1 MSSES
6 THTKR
11 EQQAKPRRTAS
22 RAAAQKTAAV
32 QNAVSGSAAPT
43 LPRSGNPVAA
53 GTIRFRPAQAE
64 LIRGIDRYGVVGF
77 LARRQF
83 GKTTT
88 LSAIALKKMMKRRD
102 HTVIFGSV
110 KLNLG
115 REIVRKE
122 SEIIRSAIRS
132 LEQEAIDSQGL
143 LKTVDGATGKD
154 IIALSDDDYAELFET
169 QRLEFRYYHDRGS
182 YSRTKVVALRP
193 DTVGETGDLMADEI
207 SRKKDWA
214 ETWEA
219 IEPIAQSNPD
229 FRILLATTPSPDDAH
244 LSNEQLAPPVGT
256 PLPVN
261 PLGNWYRTDMG
272 IWVLR
277 VDAFDAYAGG
287 VPVYDLETR
296 EALAPAE
303 HRRRAHDKDA
313 WDRNY
318 GVKFIL
324 GGTSAVGLLQLNS
337 AQTRGIDKALLV
349 IVDTE
354 EDFQRGLDWLVDHL
368 GPRPVGLGWDL
379 ATTENETS
387 NPSSFV
393 VKEDLGNGEWIDVV
407 TFVWK
412 TRDPAIAKARCKRIV
427 QTVNARGEGGRARK
441 LCVDGSN
448 ERYFA
453 VEVQREMAGLVPVEI
468 VVSSENIEIPGQEPM
483 SKKAYLGNELVDDL
497 DNNKGTLPPEK
508 YLKDDFRRVKRDRGS
523 FSTEMGPNGEHGDTF
538 DGSKLA
544 LHALRSN
551 AGAMTS
557 TDGIVVGSR
566 KGYRT
571 PTFKPRR
578 LS

>member
-1 MSSES
+1 MGVKRAIQS
-6 THTKR
+6 T
-11 EQQAKPRRTAS
+11 APP
-22 RAAAQKTAAV
+22 AA
-32 QNAVSGSAAPT
+32 
-43 LPRSGNPVAA
+43 VAA
-53 GTIRFRPAQAE
+53 GVLRFRTAQAE
-64 LIRGIDRYGVVGF
+64 LIRGVERYGVVGF

-122 SEIIRSAIRS
+122 SEIIRQAIRS
-132 LEQEAIDSQGL
+132 LEQEATDAQGQL
-143 LKTVDGATGKD
+143 RMVDGDSGKD
-154 IIALSDDDYAELFET
+154 IGQLQGDDYAELFEQ

-219 IEPIAQSNPD
+219 IEPIAQSNPE

-256 PLPVN
+256 PLPIN
-261 PLGNWYRTDMG
+261 PQGNWYRSDLG

-277 VDAFDAYAGG
+277 VDAFDAYADG

-296 EALAPAE
+296 EALEPSE
-303 HRRRAHDKDA
+303 HRRRSYDKDA

-324 GGTSAVGLLQLNS
+324 GGTSAVGLLQMNS
-337 AQTRGIDKALLV
+337 AQQRGIGHAICI
-349 IVDTE
+349 IVE
-354 EDFQRGLDWLVDHL
+354 SEGDFQRGLDFITEHI
-368 GPRPVGLGWDL
+368 GAGPVGLGWDL
-379 ATTENETS
+379 ATTEKETS
-387 NPSSFV
+387 NPSDFC
-393 VKEDLGNGEWIDVV
+393 VKEASGSEWTDLVH
-407 TFVWK
+407 FVWK
-412 TRDPAIAKARCKRIV
+412 TRDPAIAKSRARRIV
-427 QTVNARGEGGRARK
+427 QTVNARKEGGRARR
-441 LCVDGSN
+441 LCIDATN

-453 VEVQREMAGLVPVEI
+453 VECQRELAALVAVELVI
-468 VVSSENIEIPGQEPM
+468 SSETVEQPGGEPIT
-483 SKKAYLGNELVDDL
+483 KKALLGNQLVADL
-497 DNNKGTLPPEK
+497 DDNKGTLPPEK
-508 YLKDDFRRVKRDRGS
+508 YIKDDFRRQKRDRGS
-523 FSTEMGPNGEHGDTF
+523 FACELGPNGEHGDTF

-544 LHALRSN
+544 LHALKSTGGALTTVEGIRTGGNRS
-551 AGAMTS
+551 A
-557 TDGIVVGSR
+557 
-566 KGYRT
+566 RT
-571 PTFKPRR
+571 PHFKPRR
-578 LS
+578 LA

>member
-1 MSSES
+1 MAV
-6 THTKR
+6 KR
-11 EQQAKPRRTAS
+11 KTQ
-22 RAAAQKTAAV
+22 AAAALAV
-32 QNAVSGSAAPT
+32 ASNANGV
-43 LPRSGNPVAA
+43 L
-53 GTIRFRPAQAE
+53 RFRTAQAE
-64 LIRGIDRYGVVGF
+64 LIRGVERYGVVGF

-122 SEIIRSAIRS
+122 SEIIRKAIRS
-132 LEQEAIDSQGL
+132 LEQDATDAQGL
-143 LKTVDGATGKD
+143 LKTVDAESGKD
-154 IIALSDDDYAELFET
+154 IATLSDDDYAALFET

-219 IEPIAQSNPD
+219 IEPIAQANPD

-261 PLGNWYRTDMG
+261 AAGNWYRSDLG
-272 IWVLR
+272 VWVLR
-277 VDAFDAYAGG
+277 VDAFDAYADG

-296 EALAPAE
+296 EPLDPAE
-303 HRRRAHDKDA
+303 HRRRSYDKDA

-337 AQTRGIDKALLV
+337 AQQRGIGKALLV
-349 IVDTE
+349 LVDTE
-354 EDFQRGLDWLVDHL
+354 ADFQRGLDWLTEHL
-368 GPRPVGLGWDL
+368 GAGPVGLGWDL
-379 ATTENETS
+379 ATTEKETS
-387 NPSSFV
+387 NPSGFC
-393 VKEDLGNGEWIDVV
+393 VKELLGAEWIDVAH
-407 TFVWK
+407 FIWK
-412 TRDPAIAKARCKRIV
+412 TRDPAIAKARARRIV
-427 QTVNARGEGGRARK
+427 QTVNARPEGGRARR
-441 LCVDGSN
+441 LSIDGTN

-453 VEVQREMAGLVPVEI
+453 TEVQRELAALVPVEI
-468 VVSSENIEIPGQEPM
+468 VISSETVELPGQEPM
-483 SKKAYLGNELVDDL
+483 TKKALLGNQLVADL
-497 DNNKGTLPPEK
+497 DDNKGTLPPEK
-508 YLKDDFRRVKRDRGS
+508 YAKDDIRRVKRDRGS
-523 FSTEMGPNGEHGDTF
+523 FTCEIGANGEHGEVF
-538 DGSKLA
+538 DSSKLA
-544 LHALRSN
+544 LNSLKSTSGAL
-551 AGAMTS
+551 TS
-557 TDGIVVGSR
+557 VEGIVIGSHR
-566 KGYRT
+566 GHRVPRFT
-571 PTFKPRR
+571 PRR
-578 LS
+578 LA

>member
-1 MSSES
+1 MTRNS
-6 THTKR
+6 TKNAKAAPDRTRPTPAGQAIVTK
-11 EQQAKPRRTAS
+11 PGDTTAS
-22 RAAAQKTAAV
+22 GARQA
-32 QNAVSGSAAPT
+32 
-43 LPRSGNPVAA
+43 VAA
-53 GTIRFRPAQAE
+53 GGLRFRTAQAE
-64 LIRGIDRYGVVGF
+64 LIRGVERYGVVGF

-132 LEQEAIDSQGL
+132 LEQEASDAQGQ
-143 LKTVDGATGKD
+143 LKMVDGDSGKD
-154 IIALSDDDYAELFET
+154 IATLRDDDYAELFEQ

-256 PLPVN
+256 PLLVSKS
-261 PLGNWYRTDMG
+261 GNWYRSDMG

-277 VDAFDAYAGG
+277 VDAFDAYADG

-296 EALAPAE
+296 EPLEPSE
-303 HRRRAHDKDA
+303 HRRRSWDKDA

-337 AQTRGIDKALLV
+337 AQQRGIGKALLV

-354 EDFQRGLDWLVDHL
+354 EDFQRGLDWITEHL
-368 GPRPVGLGWDL
+368 GSRPVGLGWDL
-379 ATTENETS
+379 ATTEQETS
-387 NPSSFV
+387 NPSSFT
-393 VKEDLGNGEWIDVV
+393 VKEDLGNGQWIDHV

-412 TRDPAIAKARCKRIV
+412 TRDPAIAKSRAKRIV
-427 QTVNARGEGGRARK
+427 VTVNARKEGGRARR
-441 LCVDGSN
+441 LCIDGSN

-453 VEVQREMAGLVPVEI
+453 IEVQRELASLVPVEI
-468 VVSSENIEIPGQEPM
+468 VIAGATVEIPGQDPM
-483 SKKAYLGNELVDDL
+483 TMKVYQGNQLVADL
-497 DNNKGTLPPEK
+497 DDNKGTLPPEK

-523 FSTEMGPNGEHGDTF
+523 FATELGPNGEHGDTF
-538 DGSKLA
+538 DSSKQA
-544 LHALRSN
+544 LHALRST
-551 AGAMTS
+551 AGALT
-557 TDGIVVGSR
+557 TVEGIHLGANRSH
-566 KGYRT
+566 RT
-571 PTFKPRR
+571 PVFKPRR
-578 LS
+578 LA